1 MIHVHVEVAKNIKI
15 AVEEMLRKFFV
26 YLFFAFISVFFASC
40 IRSNKVL
47 SVSENE
53 LFALNYGNFAE
64 QINLFKLQE
73 RGPVSTS
80 LYMRDGFFYIVNG
93 DAGKVVSLNS
103 YGDLLSLFYSEDF
116 YAQANFSSIINTDSG
131 IWKPISYPFALTGKI
146 TVDSRKYVYA
156 GGNVPRERNEQ
167 AEDLSLLSSQ
177 VVLRIS
183 SDGKEIDYL
192 GQQGPSGTP
201 FPDIKNIYTTENNEI
216 VVVCSTNDGLAAYW
230 FASSGFLKYQIPVGV
245 KVVPSI
251 APESVNVN
259 AEQSDLFVTVENIVP
274 DYYAER
280 LYVKVDYYFS
290 HIDEE
295 SKTQSGIDYVKS
307 SVYPLD
313 IATGK
318 FGEALNIPAYE
329 ESVTEDFSK
338 LTYKLP
344 YDFLGVTKNTWMYF
358 IITTEKGFNVLM
370 LQPGTQNVIKRN
382 IEINHKNTLF
392 YSLSLSDEGIISAL
406 LCEKENARVVWWR
419 TDSLLDTMF
428 K

>member
-1 MIHVHVEVAKNIKI
+1 MILVRAEVAKNTRI
-15 AVEEMLRKFFV
+15 AVEEMAKKIVF
-26 YLFFAFISVFFASC
+26 LFFAIVSVFLVSC
-40 IRSNKVL
+40 GRSNKVL

-53 LFALNYGNFAE
+53 LFSLNYGNFAE
-64 QINLFKLQE
+64 QLNLFKLKE
-73 RGPVSTS
+73 SGPVSTS

-103 YGDLLSLFYSEDF
+103 YGDLLSLFYS
-116 YAQANFSSIINTDSG
+116 QANFSSIIDAESG
-131 IWKPISYPFALTGKI
+131 SWKPISYPFALTGKI
-146 TVDSRKYVYA
+146 AVDSRKYIYA
-156 GGNVPRERNEQ
+156 VGNVPRERNEQ
-167 AEDLSLLSSQ
+167 AEDLSLLYSQ
-177 VVLRIS
+177 IVLRIS

-216 VVVCSTNDGLAAYW
+216 VVVCSTNDGLSAYW
-230 FASSGFLKYQIPVGV
+230 FASTGFLKYQIPVGT
-245 KVVPSI
+245 KIVPDI
-251 APESVNVN
+251 TPESVNVN
-259 AEQSDLFVTVENIVP
+259 AEQSDLFVTVENLVP
-274 DYYAER
+274 DCYAER

-307 SVYPLD
+307 SLYPLD

-382 IEINHKNTLF
+382 IEINHKNTLY

-406 LCEKENARVVWWR
+406 LCEKEKSRVVWWR

>member
-1 MIHVHVEVAKNIKI
+1 
-15 AVEEMLRKFFV
+15 MLRRIFICLIFS
-26 YLFFAFISVFFASC
+26 FISVFFASC

-53 LFALNYGNFAE
+53 LFTLNYGNFAE
-64 QINLFKLQE
+64 QMNLFKLKE
-73 RGPVSTS
+73 SGPVSTS

-93 DAGKVVSLNS
+93 DAGKVLSLNS
-103 YGDLLSLFYSEDF
+103 YGDLLSIFHSEDF
-116 YAQANFSSIINTDSG
+116 YSQTNFSSIIDAGSG

-146 TVDSRKYVYA
+146 AVDSRKYIYA
-156 GGNVPRERNEQ
+156 VGNVPRERNEQ
-167 AEDLSLLSSQ
+167 AEDLSLLYSQ

-216 VVVCSTNDGLAAYW
+216 VVICSTNDGLAAYW
-230 FASSGFLKYQIPVGV
+230 FASSGFLKYQVPVGV
-245 KVVPSI
+245 KVVPGI
-251 APESVNVN
+251 TPESVNVN

-274 DYYAER
+274 DCYAER

-313 IATGK
+313 I
-318 FGEALNIPAYE
+318 
-329 ESVTEDFSK
+329 
-338 LTYKLP
+338 
-344 YDFLGVTKNTWMYF
+344 
-358 IITTEKGFNVLM
+358 
-370 LQPGTQNVIKRN
+370 
-382 IEINHKNTLF
+382 
-392 YSLSLSDEGIISAL
+392 SARL
-406 LCEKENARVVWWR
+406 
-419 TDSLLDTMF
+419 
-428 K
+428 

>member
-1 MIHVHVEVAKNIKI
+1 M
-15 AVEEMLRKFFV
+15 
-26 YLFFAFISVFFASC
+26 
-40 IRSNKVL
+40 
-47 SVSENE
+47 
-53 LFALNYGNFAE
+53 
-64 QINLFKLQE
+64 NLFKLKE
-73 RGPVSTS
+73 SGPVSTS

-93 DAGKVVSLNS
+93 DAGKVLSLNS

-116 YAQANFSSIINTDSG
+116 YSQANFSSIIDAGSG

-146 TVDSRKYVYA
+146 AVDSRKYIYA
-156 GGNVPRERNEQ
+156 VGNVPRERNEQ
-167 AEDLSLLSSQ
+167 AEDLSLLYSQ

-216 VVVCSTNDGLAAYW
+216 VVICSTNDGLAAYW
-230 FASSGFLKYQIPVGV
+230 FASSGFLKYQVPVGV
-245 KVVPSI
+245 KVVPGI
-251 APESVNVN
+251 TPESVNVN

-274 DYYAER
+274 DCYAER

-313 IATGK
+313 ISTGK

-358 IITTEKGFNVLM
+358 IITTDNGFNVLM

-382 IEINHKNTLF
+382 IEINHKNTLY

-406 LCEKENARVVWWR
+406 LCEKEKARIVWWR